1 MQLTFLKASLPIVLS
16 AALMAGQ
23 QGKPASTAQS
33 PHPSAAKQSSAP
45 SVPAKIAHTKKAH
58 HRVTRKRNG
67 KASHRKGVKR
77 AAYRPEFKENSV
89 EVINGG
95 STKHVVF
102 NEDKKPAESGKEQ
115 SSQMKVE
122 VVNGTFADTQYF
134 YAGNGAPGAA
144 QSPRPV
150 VVGVQSSDTRAVGGN
165 KHPVVTGITAVGPT
179 DAKSVN
185 SGGPKVTTG
194 VSPQPKRPVYQPET
208 H

>member
-1 MQLTFLKASLPIVLS
+1 MQLTLLKASLPIVLS

-23 QGKPASTAQS
+23 QGKPAAQS
-33 PHPSAAKQSSAP
+33 PQPGAVKQSSAP
-45 SVPAKIAHTKKAH
+45 SVPAKSAQTKKAH
-58 HRVTRKRNG
+58 HRVARKRHG

-89 EVINGG
+89 EVINGA

-102 NEDKKPAESGKEQ
+102 NEGKKPAESGKEQ
-115 SSQMKVE
+115 SPQMKVE
-122 VVNGTFADTQYF
+122 VVNGTSADTQYF
-134 YAGNGAPGAA
+134 YAGNGAPGTA

-150 VVGVQSSDTRAVGGN
+150 VVGVQSSDTRAAGGN
-165 KHPVVTGITAVGPT
+165 KHPVVTGITAVGQT

-185 SGGPKVTTG
+185 SGGQKVTTG

>member
-1 MQLTFLKASLPIVLS
+1 MQLTFLKASLPIVLG

-23 QGKPASTAQS
+23 EGKPASKAQF
-33 PHPSAAKQSSAP
+33 PQASAVKQSSAQ
-45 SVPAKIAHTKKAH
+45 AKIAHTTKAR
-58 HRVTRKRNG
+58 HRVARKRHG

-89 EVINGG
+89 EVINGA
-95 STKHVVF
+95 STKRVVF

-122 VVNGTFADTQYF
+122 LVNGTSADTQYF
-134 YAGNGAPGAA
+134 YAGNGMPRTG
-144 QSPRPV
+144 QSTRPV

-165 KHPVVTGITAVGPT
+165 RHPVVTGITAVGPT
-179 DAKSVN
+179 DAKSAN
-185 SGGPKVTTG
+185 SGGQKVTTG
-194 VSPQPKRPVYQPET
+194 VSPQPKRPDYQPET

>member
-16 AALMAGQ
+16 AALVAGQ
-23 QGKPASTAQS
+23 QGKPAAQS
-33 PHPSAAKQSSAP
+33 PQPGAVKQSSAP
-45 SVPAKIAHTKKAH
+45 SAQPKIAKTTKMH
-58 HRVTRKRNG
+58 HHVARNRHG
-67 KASHRKGVKR
+67 KSSHRRGAKR

-89 EVINGG
+89 EVINGA

-122 VVNGTFADTQYF
+122 VVNGTSADTQYF
-134 YAGNGAPGAA
+134 YAGNRVPGTA
-144 QSPRPV
+144 QSTRPV
-150 VVGVQSSDTRAVGGN
+150 VVDVQSSDTRAVGGN
-165 KHPVVTGITAVGPT
+165 KRRVVTGITAVGPT
-179 DAKSVN
+179 DAKSTD
-185 SGGPKVTTG
+185 SGGQNVTTG

>member
-1 MQLTFLKASLPIVLS
+1 MQLTFLKTSLPIVLG

-23 QGKPASTAQS
+23 KGKPASTAQS
-33 PHPSAAKQSSAP
+33 PQPSAVTQSSAQ
-45 SVPAKIAHTKKAH
+45 AKIAHTTKAH
-58 HRVTRKRNG
+58 HRVARKRHG

-89 EVINGG
+89 EVINGA
-95 STKHVVF
+95 STKRVVF
-102 NEDKKPAESGKEQ
+102 NEDKKPTESGKEQ

-122 VVNGTFADTQYF
+122 VVNGTSADTQYF
-134 YAGNGAPGAA
+134 YAGNGMPRTG
-144 QSPRPV
+144 QSTRPV

-179 DAKSVN
+179 DAKSAN
-185 SGGPKVTTG
+185 SGGQKVTTG
-194 VSPQPKRPVYQPET
+194 VSPQPKRPDYQPET